1 MKTSAIRPIEA
12 MIDQRVSLAKDIA
25 YLETRTE
32 EFIHVSC
39 PACASEQRK
48 FLFSKYGLNSNSC
61 SDCGTQYISPRPSA
75 ETLAEFYK
83 QSHNYSF
90 WADKIFKDTS
100 AKRMESIFRPR
111 AIFIKN
117 YCKEYLQ
124 SPLKVLEVGAAYGYF
139 LDAITEKEHDAEI
152 VCIEPTPKLAKIL
165 TDKGYQTIEDSY
177 EDVRLKTKFS
187 LVTAFEVIEHLYDPK
202 NFLDWARDLMIDK
215 GLIYLTCPNIEGF
228 ETQILGRHSDTI
240 DHEHLNLFNP
250 NGIDKLLKRSG
261 FKALKISTPGQL
273 DTDIVWNF
281 FNSHPAE
288 LTNSEEFIFKGMMN
302 SEEKREK
309 LQALLV
315 SMNLSTHMSIVAQKS

>member
-1 MKTSAIRPIEA
+1 MKTSAIRPTEA

-48 FLFSKYGLNSNSC
+48 FLYSKYGLNSNSC
-61 SDCGTQYISPRPSA
+61 SDCGTQYIHDPQLKLWQNFINSPIIILSGLTKYSKTRQQSVWRA
-75 ETLAEFYK
+75 YLGRGNIYK
-83 QSHNYSF
+83 
-90 WADKIFKDTS
+90 KL
-100 AKRMESIFRPR
+100 
-111 AIFIKN
+111 
-117 YCKEYLQ
+117 LQ
-124 SPLKVLEVGAAYGYF
+124 RISSKPTEGLEVGAAYGYF

-202 NFLDWARDLMIDK
+202 NFLDWASDLMIDK

-315 SMNLSTHMSIVAQKS
+315 SMNLSTHRSIVAQKS